1 MCLFFIIKVIFNIK
15 EMMKEMK
22 RLSILL
28 CAFTLV
34 FGIFAFSAISLAAE
48 ETSSNDVREFTPIAE
63 PIAESVA
70 EPEELPLGFDINKE
84 YEDGEIISETITKSD
99 INPRGFYLY
108 ADASHQVYY
117 TFNSSIPTL
126 YPYEKWIDGY
136 LYRGNLRLQGAM
148 PAGKGYLATYS
159 GKIST
164 FIN

>member
-1 MCLFFIIKVIFNIK
+1 MRLLVIIKMIYNIK

-34 FGIFAFSAISLAAE
+34 FGIFAFSGISLAAE
-48 ETSSNDVREFTPIAE
+48 ETSFNDVEEFTPIAE
-63 PIAESVA
+63 PVT
-70 EPEELPLGFDINKE
+70 ELPLGFDINKE

-136 LYRGNLRLQGAM
+136 LYKGNLRLQGAV

>member
-1 MCLFFIIKVIFNIK
+1 
-15 EMMKEMK
+15 MKEMK

-28 CAFTLV
+28 CTLTLV
-34 FGIFAFSAISLAAE
+34 FGFFAFSGISIATE
-48 ETSSNDVREFTPIAE
+48 EASFNDGEKFIPVTEQVTDPVSE
-63 PIAESVA
+63 PVT
-70 EPEELPLGFDINKE
+70 ELPLGFDINKE

-108 ADASHQVYY
+108 ADASQQVYY

-136 LYRGNLRLQGAM
+136 LYRGNLKLQGAV

-164 FIN
+164 FVN

>member
-1 MCLFFIIKVIFNIK
+1 MCLFFIIKEIFNIK

-48 ETSSNDVREFTPIAE
+48 ETNSNDDREFKPIAE
-63 PIAESVA
+63 P
-70 EPEELPLGFDINKE
+70 EPVTELPLGFDINKE

-108 ADASHQVYY
+108 ADVSHHVYY

-136 LYRGNLRLQGAM
+136 LYRGNLKLQEAM

>member
-15 EMMKEMK
+15 EMMKKMK

-48 ETSSNDVREFTPIAE
+48 EPNSNDVREFTSIAE
-63 PIAESVA
+63 PVA
-70 EPEELPLGFDINKE
+70 EPEPVTELPLGFDINKE

-99 INPRGFYLY
+99 SNQRGFYLY

-136 LYRGNLRLQGAM
+136 LYRGNLKLQGAM

-159 GKIST
+159 GKFST

>member
-1 MCLFFIIKVIFNIK
+1 MFLFFIIKVIFNYK
-15 EMMKEMK
+15 EMMKKMK

-48 ETSSNDVREFTPIAE
+48 ETNSNDDREFTQIAE
-63 PIAESVA
+63 PVA
-70 EPEELPLGFDINKE
+70 EPEPVTELPLGFDINKE

-108 ADASHQVYY
+108 ADVSHQVYY

>member
-1 MCLFFIIKVIFNIK
+1 
-15 EMMKEMK
+15 MK

-28 CAFTLV
+28 CALTLV
-34 FGIFAFSAISLAAE
+34 FGFFAFSGISIATE
-48 ETSSNDVREFTPIAE
+48 ETSFNDGEKFTPVTE
-63 PIAESVA
+63 PVTESVT
-70 EPEELPLGFDINKE
+70 ELPLGFDIDKE

-99 INPRGFYLY
+99 FNPLGFYLY

-136 LYRGNLRLQGAM
+136 LYRGNLKLQGAV

-164 FIN
+164 FVN